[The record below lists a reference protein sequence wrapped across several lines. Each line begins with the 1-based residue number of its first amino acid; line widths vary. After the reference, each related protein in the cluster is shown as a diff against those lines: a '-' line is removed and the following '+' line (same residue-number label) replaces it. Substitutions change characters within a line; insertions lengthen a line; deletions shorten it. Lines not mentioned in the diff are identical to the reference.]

1 MATISVVFDFDGTLV
16 TSFIGGLLF
25 RGFTPEAELKKASNR
40 FKTNVTSLREYQE
53 EVFDLVSE
61 STAEMSKRAVEGASI
76 RSQAH
81 EVCEHIWNV
90 GGKVAVASA
99 GLDFYIQPVLDNS
112 KLGRINV
119 HSGKVISNVTEL
131 PPFRYDYPSSDDQC
145 EGDWI
150 TCKCKVI
157 NDMKSEDEEIE
168 VVFVGDGTGPDE
180 CAAKNAADTVFARG
194 RLLSY
199 CIENQIPAM
208 EFGEDF
214 GPVLSYVVN
223 MTSANGAQ

>member
-1 MATISVVFDFDGTLV
+1 VATISVVFDFDGTLV

-25 RGFTPEAELKKASNR
+25 RGFTPEAELEKASNR

-90 GGKVAVASA
+90 GGKVAIASA

-157 NDMKSEDEEIE
+157 NDMKSEDGKSKSCLS
-168 VVFVGDGTGPDE
+168 VMAQVQT
-180 CAAKNAADTVFARG
+180 NA
-194 RLLSY
+194 LLKMLPTQFSQEAGY
-199 CIENQIPAM
+199 FLIALKTKFQQWSLVKILDQYLAM
-208 EFGEDF
+208 
-214 GPVLSYVVN
+214 S
-223 MTSANGAQ
+223 

>member
-1 MATISVVFDFDGTLV
+1 MGSINVVFDFDGSLA
-16 TSFIGGLLF
+16 TSFVGGLMF
-25 RGFTPEAELKKASNR
+25 RGFTPKVEVEKASKR
-40 FKTNVTSLREYQE
+40 FNSNVTSLREYQE

-61 STAEMSKRAVEGASI
+61 SPADMSKRAVEGASI

-81 EVCEHIWNV
+81 EVCEQVWKT
-90 GGKVAVASA
+90 GGEVAVASA

-112 KLGRINV
+112 ELGRINV
-119 HSGKVISNVTEL
+119 HSGKVVSNVTEL

-157 NDMKSEDEEIE
+157 NDLKSEDNESE

-180 CAAKNAADTVFARG
+180 CAAKNAADTVFATG

-199 CIENQIPAM
+199 CNENQIPAT
-208 EFGEDF
+208 EFGDDF
-214 GPVLSYVVN
+214 GPVLSYVVSK
-223 MTSANGAQ
+223 TSANGAQ